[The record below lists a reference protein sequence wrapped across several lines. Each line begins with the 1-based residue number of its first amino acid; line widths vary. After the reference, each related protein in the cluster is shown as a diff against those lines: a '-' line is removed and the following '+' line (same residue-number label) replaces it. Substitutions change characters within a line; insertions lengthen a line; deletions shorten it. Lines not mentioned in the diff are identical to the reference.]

1 MHPKL
6 QQILDAANAATPG
19 PWSFTERETQS
30 QWKGNDRYIRP
41 SNPLRGDIAKIEI
54 DMDSIRG
61 DSGHESNATYIA
73 LCNPETVKKLVEV
86 INILDSI
93 ASTTAKRGFY
103 ERQDLESA
111 YTILNSIGGRE

>member
-6 QQILDAANAATPG
+6 QQILDAANKATPG

-73 LCNPETVKKLVEV
+73 LCNPETVKKLVEIIAAV
-86 INILDSI
+86 HQAFVDNNLPKTANEINTILD
-93 ASTTAKRGFY
+93 
-103 ERQDLESA
+103 
-111 YTILNSIGGRE
+111 SIGGRE